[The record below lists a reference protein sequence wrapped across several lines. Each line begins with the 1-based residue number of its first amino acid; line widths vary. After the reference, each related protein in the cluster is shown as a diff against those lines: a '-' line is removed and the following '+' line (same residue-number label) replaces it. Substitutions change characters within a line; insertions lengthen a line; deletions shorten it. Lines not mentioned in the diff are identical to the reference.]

1 MNTAKQDLE
10 ATIREHLITLFE
22 VEPEKIN
29 RDARLFEDLELD
41 SIDAV
46 DLVVQ
51 LQEVTGRRFKPEEFK
66 GVRTVGDIT
75 DRIQTILE
83 S

>member
-1 MNTAKQDLE
+1 MSLTTQDLE
-10 ATIREHLITLFE
+10 ATIHEHLVNLFE
-22 VEPEKIN
+22 VEPAKIN

-66 GVRTVGDIT
+66 GVRTVGDII
-75 DRIQTILE
+75 DRIQSILE
-83 S
+83 T